1 MLSCFASPLQFKK
14 KKKLKYQSIRSRLSC
29 QTLFIRVRRE
39 QKISSSTEKKVEKQI
54 EPAKPSLK
62 KKSRITPRDQRQKH
76 IFLLT
81 MMTME
86 SVDLSDVNCIAQ
98 QTLNDNTDK
107 GPVSLEQ
114 IRIEESEERFG
125 NLDIESATCENYHF
139 S

>member
-1 MLSCFASPLQFKK
+1 
-14 KKKLKYQSIRSRLSC
+14 
-29 QTLFIRVRRE
+29 
-39 QKISSSTEKKVEKQI
+39 
-54 EPAKPSLK
+54 
-62 KKSRITPRDQRQKH
+62 
-76 IFLLT
+76 

-139 S
+139 SWLTIGSCNKQTRRLLSRMKTN